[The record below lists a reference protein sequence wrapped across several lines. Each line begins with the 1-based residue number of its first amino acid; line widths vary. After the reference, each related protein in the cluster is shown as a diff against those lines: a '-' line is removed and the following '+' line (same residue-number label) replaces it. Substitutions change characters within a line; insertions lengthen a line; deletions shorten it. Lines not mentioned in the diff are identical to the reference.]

1 MTPDF
6 NPADPFAVFRQMLQ
20 SAAPP
25 GAQPFLPPM
34 SEEEIERKIAE
45 LRVVETWLTM
55 NMGMLG
61 MQIKTLEMQK
71 AALASLRPKP
81 KPEL

>member
-1 MTPDF
+1 MSAEF
-6 NPADPFAVFRQMLQ
+6 NPADPFAMFRQLLQ
-20 SAAPP
+20 SATPP

-34 SEEEIERKIAE
+34 TEEEVERKIAE

-55 NMGMLG
+55 NLGMLS

-71 AALASLRPKP
+71 AALAAMKP
-81 KPEL
+81 KDL